1 MEQVNAAPTKKET
14 FGVGGMSCAA
24 CAASVENILQHQ
36 TGVEQATVN
45 YANHT
50 VQVTFDHNLVNEQ
63 TLQKSLQAVGYDLL
77 IASEENG
84 SATDQ
89 LEEQQLQTLKRL
101 RRSLLGAAML
111 AVPLMLIAMVLPQ
124 LPYANYWMWA
134 LATPVLWLFGRQF
147 YQNAWQQAKHRQANM
162 DTLVALSTGIAYIFS
177 VFNTLYPAYWTQKG
191 LEGHVYFEA
200 SAVIIVFILLG
211 RLLEER
217 AKSGT
222 STAIKKLIGLQPQTV
237 AKIDKAGNI
246 DTIPL
251 KAVMPQD
258 VLLVKP
264 GERIPVDGQV
274 IQGYSLVD
282 ESMITGEPVPVVKE
296 EGSQVFT
303 GTINQQGSFQIS
315 TKQVGEDTLLAQIVR
330 NVQEAQGS
338 KAPVQKLVDKIAA
351 VFVPVVIGIAIL
363 SFVIWWL
370 LGGENAFSQGLL
382 AMITVL
388 VIACPCALGLATPT
402 AIMVGMGKGA
412 ENGILIKDAESLEQA
427 VNTQVVLLDKTGTIT
442 QGKPSVIEDVWDDS
456 IEDKHHW
463 WQVLQAIETRSEHPL
478 AKAVLDYVGNHLP
491 ADEPSAMLPKNLENL
506 AGQGIKASIQQTD
519 YLLGNARLMETQ
531 QRRLSPALRQ
541 AKEQYLQKGYTL
553 VFLADDVQVRIILGM
568 TDAIK
573 TSSKAAICQLQQQGK
588 EVHMLTGDH
597 VTSAEI
603 VARKVGI
610 KHFKAAM
617 LPHEKAQY
625 VQQLQKEGKVV
636 AMIGDGIND
645 SEALAQANI
654 SIAMGKGA
662 DIAIEVAKMTLV
674 SSDLQKLPQAFAL
687 SRKTMRTIR
696 QNLFW
701 AFVYN
706 LIGIPIAAGILFPI
720 NGFLLNPMLAGAAMA
735 LSSVSVVSNS
745 LRLKLGPI

>member
-1 MEQVNAAPTKKET
+1 MEQVNTAPTKKET

-36 TGVEQATVN
+36 TGVEQAAVN

-50 VQVTFDHNLVNEQ
+50 VQVTFDHSLVSEQ
-63 TLQKSLQAVGYDLL
+63 ALQKSLQAVGYDLL
-77 IASEENG
+77 IASEEDG

-89 LEEQQLQTLKRL
+89 LEEQQHQTLKRL
-101 RRSLLGAAML
+101 QKSLLGAAIL
-111 AVPLMLIAMVLPQ
+111 AVPLMVISMALPR

-134 LATPVLWLFGRQF
+134 LATPVLCLFGRQF
-147 YQNAWQQAKHRQANM
+147 YRNAWRQAKHRQANM
-162 DTLVALSTGIAYIFS
+162 DTLVALSTGIAYVFS
-177 VFNTLYPAYWTQKG
+177 VFNTVYPAYWRQKG
-191 LEGHVYFEA
+191 LEAHVYFEA
-200 SAVIIVFILLG
+200 SAIIIVFILLG

-222 STAIKKLIGLQPQTV
+222 SAAIKKLIGLQPQTV
-237 AKIDKAGNI
+237 ARVDKAGNI
-246 DTIPL
+246 ETIPL
-251 KAVMPQD
+251 KAVIPQD

-264 GERIPVDGQV
+264 GERIPVDGHV
-274 IQGYSLVD
+274 IQGHSLVD

-296 EGSQVFT
+296 EGNQVFT

-315 TKQVGEDTLLAQIVR
+315 AEQVGEDTLLAQIVR

-351 VFVPVVIGIAIL
+351 VFVPIVIGIAIL

-370 LGGENAFSQGLL
+370 FGGENAFSQGLL

-442 QGKPSVIEDVWDDS
+442 QGKPSVTEEVWDDS
-456 IEDKHHW
+456 VEDKQHW

-478 AKAVLDYVGNHLP
+478 AKAVLDYVANHLP
-491 ADEPSAMLPKNLENL
+491 ANETAAMWPENLENL

-519 YLLGNARLMETQ
+519 YLLGNARLMETH
-531 QRRLSPALRQ
+531 QRLLSPALRQ
-541 AKEQYLQKGYTL
+541 AKEQWLQKGYTL
-553 VFLADDVQVRIILGM
+553 VFLADDVQVRVILGI

-573 TSSKAAICQLQQQGK
+573 ASSKAAIRQLQQQGK

-597 VTSAEI
+597 SASAEI
-603 VARKVGI
+603 VARQVGI
-610 KHFKAAM
+610 KHFKSAM
-617 LPHEKAQY
+617 LPQEKAQY
-625 VQQLQKEGKVV
+625 VQQLQNEGKVV

-706 LIGIPIAAGILFPI
+706 LIGIPIAAGVLFPI

-745 LRLKLGPI
+745 LRLKLGSI